1 MKKLKLSTRDYG
13 RLRVMSA
20 PKAPKNFFDLLESG
34 RELDCNLMVGNVDM
48 PATFVWN
55 EDSKIS
61 EYGIEKYRTLMDAPI
76 RFLHN
81 GTLELLCDDWKM
93 GEEFCIAAAGY
104 IGESEYQ
111 KIFG

>member
-1 MKKLKLSTRDYG
+1 MKKLKLNRRNYG
-13 RLRVMSA
+13 RLRVMSTS
-20 PKAPKNFFDLLESG
+20 KAPKHFFDLLNSG
-34 RELDCNLMVGNVDM
+34 RELNCDLKVGNVDM
-48 PATFVWN
+48 PASFVWN

-61 EYGIEKYRTLMDAPI
+61 EYGAKKYRPLMDAPV
-76 RFLHN
+76 RFLHD

-93 GEEFCIAAAGY
+93 GEEFCMAAAGY